1 MICVVTWLH
10 LLDSPMHHMHR
21 KAKVQTVQK
30 SNRLLISTVTR
41 EKKQNTCISWIM
53 LGLFVASPLE
63 RKGWKK

>member
-30 SNRLLISTVTR
+30 SNSLLSLQLQG
-41 EKKQNTCISWIM
+41 EKKQNTCIS
-53 LGLFVASPLE
+53 
-63 RKGWKK
+63 

>member
-30 SNRLLISTVTR
+30 SNRLLISTELQG
-41 EKKQNTCISWIM
+41 EKKQNTCIS
-53 LGLFVASPLE
+53 
-63 RKGWKK
+63 